1 MPRFLLPL
9 LYVLIF
15 FPLGVTFCA
24 EIWPIVMRRPV
35 PDEFGE
41 DLFLIALAG
50 LLLSSFVTM
59 LLTASKLRRPIH
71 R

>member
-1 MPRFLLPL
+1 MSRWFLMP

-15 FPLGVTFCA
+15 FPLGIAFCA
-24 EIWPIVMRRPV
+24 EFWPIVMRRPV

-50 LLLSSFVTM
+50 LLLSGLVVM
-59 LLTASKLRRPIH
+59 LLTASELRRPVH

>member
-1 MPRFLLPL
+1 MFRWFIPFV
-9 LYVLIF
+9 YVLIF
-15 FPLGVTFCA
+15 FPLGIAFCA
-24 EIWPIVMRRPV
+24 EFWPIVMRRPV
-35 PDEFGE
+35 PGELGE

>member
-1 MPRFLLPL
+1 MSRWLLTPL
-9 LYVLIF
+9 YLLIF

-24 EIWPIVMRRPV
+24 DFWPVVMRRPV
-35 PDEFGE
+35 PDELGE

-50 LLLSSFVTM
+50 LLLSGVVTM
-59 LLTASKLRRPIH
+59 LLTASELRRPIH